1 MAKYFTSAKIAE
13 VSEYI
18 RGARARANFRDYI
31 APEIAAGQFDAQA
44 TVAKVAITYTAND
57 PTITTD
63 EAITIADGS
72 APTVA
77 ELLEFC
83 EELND
88 QMALVVAALDAA
100 GITA

>member
-1 MAKYFTSAKIAE
+1 MAKYFVTAKIAE
-13 VSEYI
+13 VAEFV
-18 RGARARANFRDYI
+18 RGARARANFRDVI
-31 APEIAAGQFDAQA
+31 GPEIAAGQIDEQA
-44 TVAKVAITYTAND
+44 TVGKVAITYTTND

-63 EAITIADGS
+63 EAITIADGA
-72 APTVA
+72 APSND

-100 GITA
+100 GVTA